1 MIKNKGKYITWLI
14 ALFFLFFASWQL
26 ISNFYDQQV
35 LSQHEDFLQQKT
47 SSFIR
52 LTKNENEDFTQT
64 ALDYVKDSDERITQ
78 LTKTGEIIFDT
89 FDTELSGSRSRR
101 PEVKAVLEGNVSGQS
116 VRRSPT
122 LEQEV
127 LYVAIPVKENGEIT
141 QIIRMAE
148 PTKNFLPEAKQM
160 KQAIFLVNLVFWLIL
175 TLIILSILRRQN
187 RPVETILPVI
197 KQMIKEP
204 EQQKKILQNSPGWQE
219 LYQNINTL
227 SKQMSDT
234 YYAFTTSERQFYTLL
249 NDLIVGVFI
258 IDETGNVIFIN
269 QTLEQQLNINTQNIN
284 QPFTT
289 VITDPQFIQMIYQ
302 SHDSK
307 LINKKIRTTNTN
319 YLLDVTIRLFQD
331 TGYIFGISYDMTRI
345 SQLEKLQNDLIGNVS
360 HELKTPVTSL
370 IGFTETLLD
379 GAKDDPETLKS
390 FLEIMQK
397 DAYRLQDL
405 VQEII
410 ESSKSSDSNDI
421 ITPINLA
428 NLLEKIVG
436 DYHIIIQEKNLQ
448 LSINGP
454 KDLTFNSKV
463 ELFTA
468 ICKNLIENAVHY
480 TSSQGKI
487 NIRFYKEDNEL
498 ILSVEDTGIGIS
510 QQEQERIFER
520 FYRIDKAR
528 ARNSGGNG
536 LGLAIVKDYSEILG
550 GQVKIDSYPGLGSTF
565 TVYLPFL

>member
-1 MIKNKGKYITWLI
+1 MTKNKGKYITWLI
-14 ALFFLFFASWQL
+14 ALLFLFFASWQL

-52 LTKNENEDFTQT
+52 LTKNENENFTQT

-101 PEVKAVLEGNVSGQS
+101 PEVKAVLEGNASGQS

-160 KQAIFLVNLVFWLIL
+160 KQAIFLVNFVFWLIL

-258 IDETGNVIFIN
+258 IDETGHVIFIN
-269 QTLEQQLNINTQNIN
+269 QTLEQQLNINAQNIN

-302 SHDSK
+302 THDAK
-307 LINKKIRTTNTN
+307 LINKKIRTTDTK

-345 SQLEKLQNDLIGNVS
+345 SELEKLQNDFIGNVS
-360 HELKTPVTSL
+360 HELKTPITSL

-379 GAKDDPETLKS
+379 GAKDDPEMLKS

>member
-1 MIKNKGKYITWLI
+1 MTKNKGKYITWLI
-14 ALFFLFFASWQL
+14 ALLFLFFASWQL

-35 LSQHEDFLQQKT
+35 LSQHKDFLQQKT

-52 LTKNENEDFTQT
+52 LTKNENENFTQT

-101 PEVKAVLEGNVSGQS
+101 PEVKAVLEGNASGQS

-160 KQAIFLVNLVFWLIL
+160 KQAIFLVNFVFWLIL

-258 IDETGNVIFIN
+258 IDETGHVIFIN
-269 QTLEQQLNINTQNIN
+269 QTLEQQLNINAQNIN

-307 LINKKIRTTNTN
+307 LINKKIRTTDTK

-345 SQLEKLQNDLIGNVS
+345 SELEKLQNDFIGNVS

-379 GAKDDPETLKS
+379 GAKDDPEVLKS

-410 ESSKSSDSNDI
+410 ESSKSTDTNDV
-421 ITPINLA
+421 ITPINLT
-428 NLLEKIVG
+428 NLLEKIVD
-436 DYHIIIQEKNLQ
+436 DYRIIIQEKNIQ
-448 LSINGP
+448 VTIDGP
-454 KDLTFNSKV
+454 KDLTFNSKI

-480 TSSQGKI
+480 TSSKGKI
-487 NIRFYKEDNEL
+487 NIRFYKEANEL
-498 ILSVEDTGIGIS
+498 ILLVEDTGIGIS

-536 LGLAIVKDYSEILG
+536 LGLAIVKDYSKILG
-550 GQVKIDSYPGLGSTF
+550 GQVKIDSYPDLGSTF
-565 TVYLPFL
+565 TVRLPFL

>member
-1 MIKNKGKYITWLI
+1 MIKNKGKYIIWLI
-14 ALFFLFFASWQL
+14 ALLFLFFASWQL

-35 LSQHEDFLQQKT
+35 LRQHEDFLRQKT

-52 LTKNENEDFTQT
+52 LTNNENEDFTET

-78 LTKTGEIIFDT
+78 LTKTGKIIFDT

-101 PEVKAVLEGNVSGQS
+101 PEVKAVLEGNASGQS

-127 LYVAIPVKENGEIT
+127 LYVAIPIKENGEIT

-160 KQAIFLVNLVFWLIL
+160 KQAIFLVNFVFWLIL

-219 LYQNINTL
+219 LYQSINTL

-258 IDETGNVIFIN
+258 IDETGNVIFTN
-269 QTLEQQLNINTQNIN
+269 ETLKQQLNINAQKIN

-289 VITDPQFIQMIYQ
+289 VITDPQLIQMIYQ
-302 SHDSK
+302 THDSK
-307 LINKKIRTTNTN
+307 LINKKIRTTDTN

-345 SQLEKLQNDLIGNVS
+345 SQLEKLQNDFIGNVS

-410 ESSKSSDSNDI
+410 ESSKSSDTNYV

-428 NLLEKIVG
+428 NLLEKIVN
-436 DYHIIIQEKNLQ
+436 DYHTVIQEKDLQ

-454 KDLTFNSKV
+454 KDLIFNSKI
-463 ELFTA
+463 ELLTA

-480 TSSQGKI
+480 TSAQGKI
-487 NIRFYKEDNEL
+487 NIRFYKENNKL
-498 ILSVEDTGIGIS
+498 ILSVEDNGIGIS

-565 TVYLPFL
+565 IVRLPFL

>member
-269 QTLEQQLNINTQNIN
+269 QTLEQQLNINAQNIN